1 MHAVVGT
8 VEGEG
13 PVGVQEALDHLHRL
27 LEPVDPHLGRVVGDA
42 RLLVVGAHP
51 TGTETQLE
59 APPAQQVERRGLL
72 GQHDRMAVVVPEDQG
87 PHAEGTGGGGHGGQ
101 GGDGRE
107 LVTEVVG
114 HEEGGVAEGLGTAG
128 LIGPRAGGAPRRR
141 AELGG
146 EAEPAV
152 VCHKSHPAPSG
163 AAGALGPRARSVG
176 CGPVTGGIGGRW
188 CRMDGSRRA
197 RGVRGRVRRGP
208 GRDGSGGSM
217 KKSLS
222 RRAAVLA
229 VLALV
234 ASGLLAAAG
243 PPARS
248 GAATPRVRPIFSVI
262 HHTVPFGDA
271 AHAILAATPP
281 TWTFSYSYGGTTY
294 RETLLGRSPTGGVT
308 TTVPVVVVPV
318 QLTYGTVVMSPERVL
333 ADGETTVQ
341 NTLASP
347 LFQQQTYVQG
357 GTDVGTTQYGDAFQ
371 RASLWG
377 TVHTHPGYHLL
388 LAAPT
393 VEPLQSLTVPA
404 RFGAVVKAFGG
415 TELTAGIN
423 WFDGKAVSLLGSLG
437 IPADAVTIFLTAA
450 DLPDPG
456 PHRPCRML
464 HRRLPLGGRH
474 PDLRRGGLHHHPRG
488 IRPGRLRALP

>member
-1 MHAVVGT
+1 
-8 VEGEG
+8 
-13 PVGVQEALDHLHRL
+13 
-27 LEPVDPHLGRVVGDA
+27 
-42 RLLVVGAHP
+42 
-51 TGTETQLE
+51 
-59 APPAQQVERRGLL
+59 
-72 GQHDRMAVVVPEDQG
+72 
-87 PHAEGTGGGGHGGQ
+87 
-101 GGDGRE
+101 
-107 LVTEVVG
+107 
-114 HEEGGVAEGLGTAG
+114 
-128 LIGPRAGGAPRRR
+128 
-141 AELGG
+141 
-146 EAEPAV
+146 
-152 VCHKSHPAPSG
+152 
-163 AAGALGPRARSVG
+163 
-176 CGPVTGGIGGRW
+176 
-188 CRMDGSRRA
+188 
-197 RGVRGRVRRGP
+197 
-208 GRDGSGGSM
+208 M

-437 IPADAVTIFLTAA
+437 IPADAVTIFLTAQTYLTQGHIGLA
-450 DLPDPG
+450 GCCIGGYHSAVGTQIYAEAGYITTPGAFGQDVSALSHEVGEAIDDPFATNHDIPARCGAGYFEVGDPLEGEVGYGDYPYALGPTTFHLQDLVTPVYFGAPAATSLHGWTTFQGTRLSVCQNG
-456 PHRPCRML
+456 P
-464 HRRLPLGGRH
+464 
-474 PDLRRGGLHHHPRG
+474 
-488 IRPGRLRALP
+488 